1 MTQFILRRIL
11 SILPVLLLVSFAA
24 YALLWLVPGDA
35 AVVLLGPDVDRATVE
50 KLRTSLGLDRSLMA
64 QYGSWLGQTLQGD
77 LGRSLRDHRPIS
89 AAVLERLPATVEL
102 SALAMLVAL
111 TLGIPAGIM
120 LATRRGSWVDLVG
133 SVVSLG
139 GVSMPNFW
147 LGILLIIVLSV
158 LLGWLPPSGYVP
170 LRESVGANLELM
182 IMPAITLGLAL
193 AATVTRQTR
202 ASVLQVLDLDYVRTA
217 RAKGAKEARV
227 IGVHVLKNALIPVIT
242 IIGLQIGRLA
252 GGAVIT
258 ETIFGIPGVGRLAMD
273 SLLARDFPVIQAVVL
288 LMAVAVVLSNLLV
301 DVLYAYLD
309 PRIRYG

>member
-1 MTQFILRRIL
+1 MGQFIVKRIL
-11 SILPVLLLVSFAA
+11 SMLPVLLLVSFAA

-35 AVVLLGPDVDRATVE
+35 AVVMLGPDVDRATVE
-50 KLRTSLGLDRSLMA
+50 RLRTSLGLDRPLLV

-77 LGRSLRDHRPIS
+77 LGRSLRDNRPITS
-89 AAVLERLPATVEL
+89 AVTDRLPATVEL
-102 SALAMLVAL
+102 STLAMLVAL
-111 TLGIPAGIM
+111 TLGIPAGIV
-120 LATRRGSWVDLVG
+120 LATRRGTWVDVLG
-133 SVVSLG
+133 SVLSLG

-147 LGILLIIVLSV
+147 LGILLILVLSV
-158 LLGWLPPSGYVP
+158 ALGWLPPSGYVP
-170 LRESVGANLELM
+170 LRESVTANLQMM

-193 AATVTRQTR
+193 AATVARQTR

-227 IGVHVLKNALIPVIT
+227 IGVHVLKNALIPVVT
-242 IIGLQIGRLA
+242 VVGLQIGRLA

-258 ETIFGIPGVGRLAMD
+258 ETIFGIPGVGRLAVD

-288 LMAVAVVLSNLLV
+288 LMAVAVVLSSLLV
-301 DVLYAYLD
+301 DIVYACLD